1 MSRPKRKEIKFTKD
15 SVLTLMQETYNE
27 IVPYDETGKY
37 KGVKCPHCGS
47 KSKIKLIS
55 NINFNFSNPVGTD
68 RWCSESQGHDYRFHH
83 NLPNVKKEVENAKKK
98 SHVGANPYNHI
109 DDVSTGKYFGKVK

>member
-1 MSRPKRKEIKFTKD
+1 MPNYDFECKKCK
-15 SVLTLMQETYNE
+15 ETYNE

-55 NINFNFSNPVGTD
+55 NVNFNFSNPVGTD